1 MEFYKYFSHAQKASL
16 NSAQWRCFLS
26 TLYNMITIRK
36 IIIILVCL
44 FEVKGKIS
52 FENFQK
58 NINILLLMLYEEHQT
73 DKSEKSVY
81 HAAGKCKNT

>member
-1 MEFYKYFSHAQKASL
+1 MALFLH
-16 NSAQWRCFLS
+16 FLS

-36 IIIILVCL
+36 IIIILVGL
-44 FEVKGKIS
+44 FEVI
-52 FENFQK
+52 QK